1 MKEGEKFEEGMEQ
14 GRQEG
19 RAEGLSG
26 ETGMSEA
33 FEMLLK
39 GKTGTMLMRTI

>member
-1 MKEGEKFEEGMEQ
+1 MKEGGKFEEGMEQ

-26 ETGMSEA
+26 ETGMSET
-33 FEMLLK
+33 FEKLLH
-39 GKTGTMLMRTI
+39 